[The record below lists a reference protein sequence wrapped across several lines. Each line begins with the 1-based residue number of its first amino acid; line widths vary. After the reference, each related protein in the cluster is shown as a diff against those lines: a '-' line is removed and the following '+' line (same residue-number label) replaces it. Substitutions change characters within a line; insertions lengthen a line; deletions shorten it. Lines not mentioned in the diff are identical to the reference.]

1 MAFLDH
7 EGGAEFPYHRE
18 DVLEAL
24 AHAIQ
29 RLPGMEVDSID
40 KLSGRVV
47 AKAGMSL
54 MSWGETIPISVAEI
68 SPGRTRVS
76 VTSTP
81 KTGLLFG
88 GAFDG
93 GKNRR
98 NIEAILSALSD
109 ELSAKPPAD
118 VRSPAPDSNDQTSR
132 FIKLRRLF
140 EEGLITEDEFN
151 TRKKEILAEM

>member
-24 AHAIQ
+24 ANAIQ
-29 RLPGMEVDSID
+29 GLPGMEVDSVD
-40 KLSGRVV
+40 KFSGRVV

-54 MSWGETIPISVAEI
+54 MSWGETIPISVAEV

-98 NIEAILSALSD
+98 NVEAIISALSD
-109 ELSAKPPAD
+109 ELSTKPPAD
-118 VRSPAPDSNDQTSR
+118 VHPPAPGNNDQSARLT
-132 FIKLRRLF
+132 KLKRLF
-140 EEGLITEDEFN
+140 EEGLITEDEYN
-151 TRKKEILAEM
+151 TRKKEILAEI